1 MSSSADILAAN
12 LSALRRT
19 EPELAQRLADAAP
32 AALDWAQ
39 ARSGE
44 PTASVEHHGRTLW
57 LASRYDPAAEAKKLV
72 ETVDFQRH
80 AAVVVLGVGVGHHVA
95 ELARDL
101 GNETLLIVFEPDL
114 ALLRAVL
121 ERIDYSWWL
130 GRSNVIV
137 ADALTDRAA
146 LLSRLEGAVGFITQG
161 MVLVAH
167 PPTRQRHGPALARF
181 SDVMTDTA
189 SYARMHMAT
198 ALVNASRTIS
208 NLASALPWFAGGANT
223 DELHRAAAGCPAVC
237 VSAGPSLARNVDLL
251 RDPAVRRNVLV
262 ICAQTALK
270 VLLRHGV
277 RPDFVTALDYSEIS
291 RRFYEDLP
299 PLAGVTLVAEPKV
312 HPAVLEAYPGPVRVT
327 SNGFLSRLL
336 AGLPAPQVPI
346 RDGATVAHLSFYLAQ
361 HLGCDPIVFIGQD
374 LGFSDGLYYCP
385 GTAIHD
391 VWAPELGAFNT
402 LEMLE
407 WQRIVR
413 HRNHLH
419 KLTDVHG
426 QPIYSDEQMLTYQK
440 QFERDF
446 ADAPQRVLDA
456 TEGGIGMAGA
466 QRVTLAEALAQHATR
481 PAPDLPTPRQ
491 GFDPDRLAA
500 VAHLLHRRIDETREL
515 RRLSQDALPILKRML
530 RRQGD
535 QKQMNKLF
543 AKLTPIQTRVQELDG
558 TFGVISELNTVGTFK
573 RLRAD
578 RAINHPS
585 VAGRQDVMERQR
597 RQLERDAENVDWII
611 QACAEALPIFE
622 RALGRVTERLDK
634 TPAQTMAAA

>member
-1 MSSSADILAAN
+1 MPPSADILEAN

-44 PTASVEHHGRTLW
+44 ATASVEYHGRPLW
-57 LASRYDPAAEAKKLV
+57 LASRYDPAAEARKLI
-72 ETVDFQRH
+72 ESVDFQKH
-80 AAVVVLGVGVGHHVA
+80 AAVVVLGVGLGHHVA

-114 ALLRAVL
+114 PVLRAVL
-121 ERIDYSWWL
+121 ERMDHSWWL
-130 GRSNVIV
+130 GRSNVV
-137 ADALTDRAA
+137 LADTLTDRAA
-146 LLSRLEGAVGFITQG
+146 LLARLEGAVGFITQG
-161 MVLVAH
+161 MVLITH
-167 PPTRQRHGPALARF
+167 PPTRQCHGPALARF

-208 NLASALPWFAGGANT
+208 NLTSALPWFAAGANT
-223 DELHRAAAGCPAVC
+223 DELHQAAAGRPAVC

-251 RDPAVRRNVLV
+251 RDPAVRRNVVV
-262 ICAQTALK
+262 ICVQTALK
-270 VLLRHGV
+270 VLLQHGV

-299 PLAGVTLVAEPKV
+299 PLPGVTLVAEPKV
-312 HPAVLEAYPGPVRVT
+312 HPAVLEVYPGPIRVT
-327 SNGFLSRLL
+327 SNGFLSRLM
-336 AGLPAPQVPI
+336 AGLPVPSVPI

-361 HLGCDPIVFIGQD
+361 HLGCDPIIITGQD

-402 LEMLE
+402 LEMME

-446 ADAPQRVLDA
+446 AGVPQRVLDA

-466 QRVTLAEALAQHATR
+466 DRITLAEALSQYATR
-481 PAPDLPTPRQ
+481 PVPTMPAPRE
-491 GFDPDRLAA
+491 GFDADRLAA
-500 VAHLLHRRIDETREL
+500 VADLMRRRIDETREL
-515 RRLSQDALPILKRML
+515 RQLSKDALPILKRML

-543 AKLTPIQTRVQELDG
+543 TKLNPIQKQVHELDG

-611 QACAEALPIFE
+611 QACEEALPIFE
-622 RALGRVTERLDK
+622 RALGRVTERLGRK
-634 TPAQTMAAA
+634 PVRAMAAA